1 MGDIPEFKRGQIV
14 GARLAGASVTKTAS
28 LCDVS
33 RATVSRVMSAYHQE
47 GRTTSNRINCG
58 RKRKLS
64 ERDVRVLARIVS
76 KKHKTTAAQI
86 TAELN
91 VHLNSPVS
99 TRTVRRELH
108 RVNIHGRAA
117 IAKPLVTRANAKRR
131 FQWCK
136 ERKSWAVDNVKHVLF
151 SDEST
156 FTVFPTSGRVTVWR
170 SPKEAYHPD
179 CCMPRVKHGGGSVM
193 VWAAISWHSLGP
205 ILVLDG
211 RVTAK
216 DYRTILE
223 DHVHPMVQT
232 LYPEGGAVYQ
242 DDNAPIHTARL
253 VKDWFD
259 EHESEVEHLPWPAQS
274 PDLNIIEPLW
284 GVLEERVRK
293 RFPPPASRSDL
304 ATILQE
310 EWLKIPLTTVQDLY
324 MSFPRQIDAVLAAKG
339 GPTPY

>member
-47 GRTTSNRINCG
+47 RRTTSNRINCG

-64 ERDVRVLARIVS
+64 ERDVQVVTRIVS

-99 TRTVRRELH
+99 TRTVPRELH

-179 CCMPRVKHGGGSVM
+179 CCTPRVKHGGGSVM
-193 VWAAISWHSLGP
+193 PALDPSVWAFRKAAAVMRPSAP
-205 ILVLDG
+205 VLKPCSS
-211 RVTAK
+211 VKA
-216 DYRTILE
+216 
-223 DHVHPMVQT
+223 
-232 LYPEGGAVYQ
+232 EG
-242 DDNAPIHTARL
+242 
-253 VKDWFD
+253 
-259 EHESEVEHLPWPAQS
+259 
-274 PDLNIIEPLW
+274 
-284 GVLEERVRK
+284 
-293 RFPPPASRSDL
+293 
-304 ATILQE
+304 
-310 EWLKIPLTTVQDLY
+310 
-324 MSFPRQIDAVLAAKG
+324 
-339 GPTPY
+339 

>member
-14 GARLAGASVTKTAS
+14 GARLVGTSVTKTFFVMYQEPWYPG
-28 LCDVS
+28 L
-33 RATVSRVMSAYHQE
+33 MSAYHQE
-47 GRTTSNRINCG
+47 GQTTSNRIYCG

-64 ERDVRVLARIVS
+64 ERDARVVTRIVS
-76 KKHKTTAAQI
+76 KHKTTAAQI
-86 TAELN
+86 MAELN

-193 VWAAISWHSLGP
+193 HGGESAQTPVSDNHFNQLNATGSHHAPQVTYKELHRWRSERIFQLALSPNMAWSAWATGSGEDKGCRTW
-205 ILVLDG
+205 G
-211 RVTAK
+211 R
-216 DYRTILE
+216 
-223 DHVHPMVQT
+223 H
-232 LYPEGGAVYQ
+232 
-242 DDNAPIHTARL
+242 
-253 VKDWFD
+253 
-259 EHESEVEHLPWPAQS
+259 
-274 PDLNIIEPLW
+274 
-284 GVLEERVRK
+284 
-293 RFPPPASRSDL
+293 
-304 ATILQE
+304 
-310 EWLKIPLTTVQDLY
+310 
-324 MSFPRQIDAVLAAKG
+324 
-339 GPTPY
+339 